1 MTTQPSADPP
11 LEIDVHAVKAML
23 DRGENFLLLDCR
35 ETDEFELVHIAQA
48 KLIPMS
54 ELMIRVNE
62 LEPWMNLPLV
72 VHCHHGGR
80 SLQVTQWLRRRG
92 FAQAQNMTG
101 GIEAWACQIDPSLP
115 RY

>member
-1 MTTQPSADPP
+1 MMKQADLP

-23 DRGENFLLLDCR
+23 DLGEEFLLLDCR
-35 ETDEFELVHIAQA
+35 EVDEYELVRIGAA

-54 ELMIRVNE
+54 ELMLRVNE
-62 LEPWMNLPLV
+62 LEPWLEKRLV

-92 FAQAQNMTG
+92 FTQTQNMTG
-101 GIEAWACQIDPSLP
+101 GIEAWSCHIDPSLP

>member
-62 LEPWMNLPLV
+62 LEPCLWWSTAIMVEGVYRLRNG
-72 VHCHHGGR
+72 CGDAD
-80 SLQVTQWLRRRG
+80 SLKPKT
-92 FAQAQNMTG
+92 
-101 GIEAWACQIDPSLP
+101 
-115 RY
+115 